1 MTYLIG
7 YQKCKTKK
15 SKLEFLNM
23 MKYHFTEDYNNYKNI
38 IKNCNQSEGS
48 KISMN
53 HIQNVILLLNSMI
66 KNNNNIIEN
75 FSKFKLSMEL
85 LMEET
90 EENDKDKLDVYV
102 GDTMTT
108 LKGEQGYLFCC
119 DRFKMEYETY
129 KFMIEDYNKIKL

>member
-1 MTYLIG
+1 MTYLNG

-23 MKYHFTEDYNNYKNI
+23 MKYHFTEDYNTYKNV
-38 IKNCNQSEGS
+38 IKKSNQSKS
-48 KISMN
+48 LKISIN
-53 HIQNVILLLNSMI
+53 HIQNVILLLNSII

-85 LMEET
+85 LMEHT
-90 EENDKDKLDVYV
+90 EENEDKLDIYV

-108 LKGEQGYLFCC
+108 LKAEQGYLFCC
-119 DRFKMEYETY
+119 DRFKMEYEMY
-129 KFMIEDYNKIKL
+129 KFMIEDFNKIKL